1 MSNEAFINIVRVDID
16 AKHEAVFTPAGWAR
30 SFPSSLAVPAGC
42 RPGASS
48 PRRPVP
54 RHETCSNFA
63 MEQDLIEKSSA
74 VAVSIY
80 QMNSVKRLSD
90 ARIAKGEA
98 IERPKVADLRS
109 A

>member
-1 MSNEAFINIVRVDID
+1 MSNEAFINLVCVGVD
-16 AKHEAVFTPAGWAR
+16 AEHEAVFTPAR
-30 SFPSSLAVPAGC
+30 RKRRFPSSLAVPAGR

-48 PRRPVP
+48 RRRPVP

-63 MEQDLIEKSSA
+63 MERDLIEKSSA
-74 VAVSIY
+74 VEVSIY
-80 QMNSVKRLSD
+80 RMNSVKKSSD

-98 IERPKVADLRS
+98 IERLKVAGLRS